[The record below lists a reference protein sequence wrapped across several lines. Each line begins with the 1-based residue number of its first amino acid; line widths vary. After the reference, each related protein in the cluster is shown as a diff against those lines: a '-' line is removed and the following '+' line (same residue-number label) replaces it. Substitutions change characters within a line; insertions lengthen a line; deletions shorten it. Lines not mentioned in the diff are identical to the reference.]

1 LAGGKIR
8 PSKKAPEKAEYMINI
23 LDLKH
28 GTLENMR
35 KEQHLIF
42 IENLNSGRL
51 TIEELEELLLDS
63 NSSQLPAFYSM
74 LKFLFMV

>member
-1 LAGGKIR
+1 
-8 PSKKAPEKAEYMINI
+8 MINI